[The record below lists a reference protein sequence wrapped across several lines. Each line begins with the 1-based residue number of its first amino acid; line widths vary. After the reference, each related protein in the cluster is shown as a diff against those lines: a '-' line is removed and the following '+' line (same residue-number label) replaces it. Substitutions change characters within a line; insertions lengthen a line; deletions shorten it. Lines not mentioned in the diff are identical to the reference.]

1 MATSHIGDVS
11 QQFLVF
17 DVLGN
22 GVAILVLEEKP
33 AGEYEVEFSRGLT
46 GGRADS
52 LIPNERYILLPTKS
66 KKLYQNKRTLFLS
79 PHPDT
84 VFHI

>member
-33 AGEYEVEFSRGLT
+33 AGEYEVEFKGDGLT
-46 GGRADS
+46 SGIYFYQLRAGK
-52 LIPNERYILLPTKS
+52 IVQTKKMILMK
-66 KKLYQNKRTLFLS
+66 
-79 PHPDT
+79 
-84 VFHI
+84 